1 MKGHDWGDVLALVF
15 VLALFMIL
23 TRSSS
28 NAPVI
33 IATLGSAF
41 AHIISFA
48 TDSGATGGAGSVG
61 AGIGA
66 GIGGLA

>member
-1 MKGHDWGDVLALVF
+1 MRRHDWGDVAALVF

-23 TRSSS
+23 TRASS
-28 NAPVI
+28 NAPTI

-41 AHIISFA
+41 AHIITFA
-48 TDSGATGGAGSVG
+48 TDSGS
-61 AGIGA
+61 AGIAVSAGA

>member
-1 MKGHDWGDVLALVF
+1 MSRHDWGDVIALVF

-33 IATLGSAF
+33 IATLAGAF
-41 AHIISFA
+41 AKIVSFA
-48 TDSGATGGAGSVG
+48 TDSGSAGAAAGSTG
-61 AGIGA
+61 
-66 GIGGLA
+66 